1 MDTLLKTYFPII
13 RTREEVLDLIGEKEK
28 LTNLFESWSE
38 EQQEE
43 FLDFC
48 TGAKGVKM
56 LYDSF
61 FKEIFNPEYHAERLE
76 ELLSLLLETKI
87 RIKQILPNDSVRLAD
102 EYTLLITDIVIETE
116 DGRIANLE
124 IQKIGYAFPGQ
135 RTACYSAD
143 LLLRQYKRVK
153 DRKRRENKK
162 FNYRDLKKV
171 YTIVLFEK
179 STREFHEIPDKYLH
193 YGEHTYDT
201 GLKLETL
208 QKSVLVALDIF
219 RKNIENRSIENKL
232 EAWLLL
238 LSSDEPERIMELLEK
253 YPEFREIYE
262 EVYQMCRNVEGIMS
276 LFSKELEEMDR
287 NTVSYMIEELEAEVK
302 AAEERAEQERKER
315 EAAEERAE
323 QERQER
329 ETAEERAKQEKQE
342 REAAEERAKQEKQER
357 EAAEERAKQQIAELQ
372 EKIRRLESAK
382 KEE

>member
-1 MDTLLKTYFPII
+1 M
-13 RTREEVLDLIGEKEK
+13 
-28 LTNLFESWSE
+28 
-38 EQQEE
+38 Q
-43 FLDFC
+43 
-48 TGAKGVKM
+48 
-56 LYDSF
+56 
-61 FKEIFNPEYHAERLE
+61 
-76 ELLSLLLETKI
+76 LLSLLLETKI
-87 RIKQILPNDSVRLAD
+87 RIKQILPNDSVRLAN

-124 IQKIGYAFPGQ
+124 IQKIGYVFPGQ

-153 DRKRRENKK
+153 DRKRRESKK

-179 STREFHEIPDKYLH
+179 STREFHEIPGKYLH

-208 QKSVLVALDIF
+208 QKSVLVGLDIF

-238 LSSDEPERIMELLEK
+238 LSSDEPERIMELLEM

-302 AAEERAEQERKER
+302 V
-315 EAAEERAE
+315 AEERAE

-329 ETAEERAKQEKQE
+329 E
-342 REAAEERAKQEKQER
+342 AAEERAKQEMEEQKR
-357 EAAEERAKQQIAELQ
+357 EIAELQ

-382 KEE
+382 KEELE

>member
-13 RTREEVLDLIGEKEK
+13 RTREEVLNLIGEKEK

-48 TGAKGVKM
+48 TGVKGVKI

-153 DRKRRENKK
+153 DRKRSENKK

-193 YGEHTYDT
+193 YGEHIYDT

-219 RKNIENRSIENKL
+219 RKNIENRSIEN
-232 EAWLLL
+232 
-238 LSSDEPERIMELLEK
+238 
-253 YPEFREIYE
+253 Y
-262 EVYQMCRNVEGIMS
+262 NGI
-276 LFSKELEEMDR
+276 
-287 NTVSYMIEELEAEVK
+287 VI
-302 AAEERAEQERKER
+302 
-315 EAAEERAE
+315 
-323 QERQER
+323 
-329 ETAEERAKQEKQE
+329 
-342 REAAEERAKQEKQER
+342 
-357 EAAEERAKQQIAELQ
+357 
-372 EKIRRLESAK
+372 
-382 KEE
+382 

>member
-1 MDTLLKTYFPII
+1 MDTLLKKYFPII
-13 RTREEVLDLIGEKEK
+13 RTREEVLDLIGEREK
-28 LTNLFESWSE
+28 LTDLFESWSE

-219 RKNIENRSIENKL
+219 QKNIENRSIENKL

>member
-1 MDTLLKTYFPII
+1 M
-13 RTREEVLDLIGEKEK
+13 
-28 LTNLFESWSE
+28 
-38 EQQEE
+38 
-43 FLDFC
+43 
-48 TGAKGVKM
+48 
-56 LYDSF
+56 
-61 FKEIFNPEYHAERLE
+61 
-76 ELLSLLLETKI
+76 
-87 RIKQILPNDSVRLAD
+87 
-102 EYTLLITDIVIETE
+102 
-116 DGRIANLE
+116 
-124 IQKIGYAFPGQ
+124 
-135 RTACYSAD
+135 
-143 LLLRQYKRVK
+143 LLRQYKKVK
-153 DRKRRENKK
+153 DRKRRESKK

-219 RKNIENRSIENKL
+219 QKNIENRSIENKL

-238 LSSDEPERIMELLEK
+238 LSSDEPERIMELLEM

-302 AAEERAEQERKER
+302 AAEKK
-315 EAAEERAE
+315 AE

-329 ETAEERAKQEKQE
+329 EAAEKKAEQE
-342 REAAEERAKQEKQER
+342 RQER
-357 EAAEERAKQQIAELQ
+357 KAAEERAKQQIAELQ
-372 EKIRRLESAK
+372 EKIKRLESVK
-382 KEE
+382 KEELE

>member
-1 MDTLLKTYFPII
+1 M
-13 RTREEVLDLIGEKEK
+13 
-28 LTNLFESWSE
+28 
-38 EQQEE
+38 Q
-43 FLDFC
+43 
-48 TGAKGVKM
+48 
-56 LYDSF
+56 
-61 FKEIFNPEYHAERLE
+61 
-76 ELLSLLLETKI
+76 LLSLLLETKI

-153 DRKRRENKK
+153 DRKRRESKK

-179 STREFHEIPDKYLH
+179 STREFHEIPGKYLH

-238 LSSDEPERIMELLEK
+238 LSSDEPERIMELLEM

-302 AAEERAEQERKER
+302 AAEERAEQER
-315 EAAEERAE
+315 
-323 QERQER
+323 
-329 ETAEERAKQEKQE
+329 QE
-342 REAAEERAKQEKQER
+342 REAAEERAKQEMEEQKR
-357 EAAEERAKQQIAELQ
+357 EIAELQ

-382 KEE
+382 KEELE

>member
-1 MDTLLKTYFPII
+1 M
-13 RTREEVLDLIGEKEK
+13 
-28 LTNLFESWSE
+28 
-38 EQQEE
+38 Q
-43 FLDFC
+43 
-48 TGAKGVKM
+48 
-56 LYDSF
+56 
-61 FKEIFNPEYHAERLE
+61 
-76 ELLSLLLETKI
+76 LLSLLLETKI

-124 IQKIGYAFPGQ
+124 IQKIGYVFPGQ

-153 DRKRRENKK
+153 DRKRRESKK

-179 STREFHEIPDKYLH
+179 STREFHEIPGKYLH

-208 QKSVLVALDIF
+208 QKSVLVGLDIF

-238 LSSDEPERIMELLEK
+238 LSSDEPERIMELLEM

-302 AAEERAEQERKER
+302 V
-315 EAAEERAE
+315 AEERAE

-329 ETAEERAKQEKQE
+329 E
-342 REAAEERAKQEKQER
+342 AAEERAKQEMEEQKR
-357 EAAEERAKQQIAELQ
+357 EIAELQ

-382 KEE
+382 KEELE

>member
-1 MDTLLKTYFPII
+1 MDTLLKKYFPII
-13 RTREEVLDLIGEKEK
+13 RTREEVLDLIGEREK
-28 LTNLFESWSE
+28 LTDLFESWSE

>member
-1 MDTLLKTYFPII
+1 MDTLLRTYFPII

>member
-13 RTREEVLDLIGEKEK
+13 RTREEVLNLIGEKEK

-48 TGAKGVKM
+48 TGVKGVKI

-124 IQKIGYAFPGQ
+124 IQKIGY
-135 RTACYSAD
+135 
-143 LLLRQYKRVK
+143 
-153 DRKRRENKK
+153 
-162 FNYRDLKKV
+162 
-171 YTIVLFEK
+171 
-179 STREFHEIPDKYLH
+179 
-193 YGEHTYDT
+193 DT

-208 QKSVLVALDIF
+208 QKSVWVALDIF

-232 EAWLLL
+232 EAWLFL

-302 AAEERAEQERKER
+302 AAEERAEQE
-315 EAAEERAE
+315 
-323 QERQER
+323 
-329 ETAEERAKQEKQE
+329 KQE
-342 REAAEERAKQEKQER
+342 RKAAEERAKKEMEER
-357 EAAEERAKQQIAELQ
+357 ERQIAELQ
-372 EKIRRLESAK
+372 EKIKRLESMKDEQQA
-382 KEE
+382 

>member
-1 MDTLLKTYFPII
+1 MDTLLKKYFPII

-28 LTNLFESWSE
+28 LTDLFESWSE

>member
-28 LTNLFESWSE
+28 LTDLFESWSE

-153 DRKRRENKK
+153 DRKRRESKK

-219 RKNIENRSIENKL
+219 QKNIENRSIESKL

-238 LSSDEPERIMELLEK
+238 LSSDEPERILELLEK

-276 LFSKELEEMDR
+276 LFSKELEGNGPEHSELYDR
-287 NTVSYMIEELEAEVK
+287 RTGGRGKGSRGESRTGTERERSSGREGRTGKAGERKSGRESK
-302 AAEERAEQERKER
+302 AANCRTSGENQTFRICKEGR
-315 EAAEERAE
+315 
-323 QERQER
+323 
-329 ETAEERAKQEKQE
+329 
-342 REAAEERAKQEKQER
+342 
-357 EAAEERAKQQIAELQ
+357 
-372 EKIRRLESAK
+372 IRY
-382 KEE
+382 

>member
-1 MDTLLKTYFPII
+1 MDMLLKTYFPII

-28 LTNLFESWSE
+28 LTDLFESWSE

-201 GLKLETL
+201 GLKMETL

-219 RKNIENRSIENKL
+219 QKNIENRSIENKL

-262 EVYQMCRNVEGIMS
+262 EVYQMCRNVEDIMS

-302 AAEERAEQERKER
+302 AAEGRAEQERQER

-323 QERQER
+323 
-329 ETAEERAKQEKQE
+329 RAKQEMEEQK
-342 REAAEERAKQEKQER
+342 RE
-357 EAAEERAKQQIAELQ
+357 IAELQ
-372 EKIRRLESAK
+372 EKIKRLESMK
-382 KEE
+382 NRHEKQETERY

>member
-1 MDTLLKTYFPII
+1 M
-13 RTREEVLDLIGEKEK
+13 
-28 LTNLFESWSE
+28 
-38 EQQEE
+38 Q
-43 FLDFC
+43 
-48 TGAKGVKM
+48 
-56 LYDSF
+56 
-61 FKEIFNPEYHAERLE
+61 
-76 ELLSLLLETKI
+76 LLSLLLETKI

-124 IQKIGYAFPGQ
+124 IQKIGYVFPGQ

-143 LLLRQYKRVK
+143 LILRQYKRVK
-153 DRKRRENKK
+153 DRKRRESKK

-179 STREFHEIPDKYLH
+179 STREFHEIPGKYLH

-208 QKSVLVALDIF
+208 QKSVLVGLDIF

-238 LSSDEPERIMELLEK
+238 LSSDEPERIMELLEM

-302 AAEERAEQERKER
+302 AAEERAEQER
-315 EAAEERAE
+315 
-323 QERQER
+323 
-329 ETAEERAKQEKQE
+329 QE
-342 REAAEERAKQEKQER
+342 REAAEERAKQEMEEQKR
-357 EAAEERAKQQIAELQ
+357 EIAELQ

-382 KEE
+382 KEELE

>member
-1 MDTLLKTYFPII
+1 M
-13 RTREEVLDLIGEKEK
+13 
-28 LTNLFESWSE
+28 
-38 EQQEE
+38 Q
-43 FLDFC
+43 
-48 TGAKGVKM
+48 
-56 LYDSF
+56 
-61 FKEIFNPEYHAERLE
+61 
-76 ELLSLLLETKI
+76 LLSLLLETKI

-124 IQKIGYAFPGQ
+124 IQKIGYVFPGQ

-153 DRKRRENKK
+153 DRKRRESKK

-179 STREFHEIPDKYLH
+179 STREFHEIPGKYLH

-238 LSSDEPERIMELLEK
+238 LSSDEPERIMELLEM

-302 AAEERAEQERKER
+302 AAEERAEQER
-315 EAAEERAE
+315 
-323 QERQER
+323 
-329 ETAEERAKQEKQE
+329 QE
-342 REAAEERAKQEKQER
+342 REAAEERAKQEMEEQKR
-357 EAAEERAKQQIAELQ
+357 EIAELQ

-382 KEE
+382 KEELE

>member
-372 EKIRRLESAK
+372 ERIRRLESAK

>member
-1 MDTLLKTYFPII
+1 M
-13 RTREEVLDLIGEKEK
+13 
-28 LTNLFESWSE
+28 
-38 EQQEE
+38 
-43 FLDFC
+43 
-48 TGAKGVKM
+48 
-56 LYDSF
+56 
-61 FKEIFNPEYHAERLE
+61 
-76 ELLSLLLETKI
+76 
-87 RIKQILPNDSVRLAD
+87 
-102 EYTLLITDIVIETE
+102 
-116 DGRIANLE
+116 
-124 IQKIGYAFPGQ
+124 
-135 RTACYSAD
+135 
-143 LLLRQYKRVK
+143 K
-153 DRKRRENKK
+153 DRKRRESKK

-219 RKNIENRSIENKL
+219 QKNIENRSIENKL

-302 AAEERAEQERKER
+302 AAEKK
-315 EAAEERAE
+315 AE

-329 ETAEERAKQEKQE
+329 EAAEKKAEQE
-342 REAAEERAKQEKQER
+342 RQER
-357 EAAEERAKQQIAELQ
+357 KAAEERAKQQIAELQ
-372 EKIRRLESAK
+372 EKIKRLESVK
-382 KEE
+382 KEELE

>member
-1 MDTLLKTYFPII
+1 M
-13 RTREEVLDLIGEKEK
+13 
-28 LTNLFESWSE
+28 
-38 EQQEE
+38 Q
-43 FLDFC
+43 
-48 TGAKGVKM
+48 
-56 LYDSF
+56 
-61 FKEIFNPEYHAERLE
+61 
-76 ELLSLLLETKI
+76 LLSLLLETKI
-87 RIKQILPNDSVRLAD
+87 RIKQILPNDSVRLAN

-124 IQKIGYAFPGQ
+124 IQKIGYVFPGQ

-153 DRKRRENKK
+153 DRKRRESKK

-179 STREFHEIPDKYLH
+179 STREFHEIPGKYLH

-208 QKSVLVALDIF
+208 QKSVLVTLDIF

-238 LSSDEPERIMELLEK
+238 LSSDEPERIMELLEM

-302 AAEERAEQERKER
+302 AAEERAEQER
-315 EAAEERAE
+315 
-323 QERQER
+323 
-329 ETAEERAKQEKQE
+329 QE
-342 REAAEERAKQEKQER
+342 REAAEERAKQEMEEQKR
-357 EAAEERAKQQIAELQ
+357 EIAELQ

-382 KEE
+382 KEELE

>member
-1 MDTLLKTYFPII
+1 MDTLLKKYFPII

-28 LTNLFESWSE
+28 LTDLFESWSE

-372 EKIRRLESAK
+372 ERIRRLESAK